1 MVGDWRG
8 QYLSGYFLR
17 NRNGNGAVMK
27 KGQAKKV
34 VVPHP
39 LWDSVLL
46 TLPEVIR
53 NDSELAKALG
63 MMPSSISKTR
73 HRRSTITGDVILK
86 VHRFTGWEISRI
98 EFLIEGLAQTNKGKK
113 SCV

>member
-8 QYLSGYFLR
+8 QYLSGYFLC
-17 NRNGNGAVMK
+17 NRNNNGAVMK

-34 VVPHP
+34 VIPHP
-39 LWDSVLL
+39 LWDVVLL
-46 TLPEVIR
+46 THPKVIR

-63 MMPSSISKTR
+63 MTGSSISKTR

>member
-1 MVGDWRG
+1 MGGDWRG

-17 NRNGNGAVMK
+17 SGNGNGAVMK
-27 KGQAKKV
+27 KGQGKKV

-46 TLPEVIR
+46 TLPEFIR
-53 NDSELAKALG
+53 NDRELAKALG

-73 HRRSTITGDVILK
+73 NRRSMISGDVILK
-86 VHRFTGWEISRI
+86 VHHFTGWEISRI
-98 EFLIEGLAQTNKGKK
+98 EFLIAGLGQTNKGKK
-113 SCV
+113 L